1 VACLRLSVLLDSRDA
16 CYTAGL
22 NCASGLT
29 SVSPHIPSSLPPDAS
44 VKSVSADNPD
54 SRQPGGERILL
65 VDDEAVLRRLAR
77 TILLRQGY
85 NVIEASGPVE
95 ALELAA
101 AQPDSIN
108 LILADVMM
116 PGMRG
121 WEMVER
127 LRVSQPR
134 ARVLY
139 MSGYV
144 GELESAADR
153 VRPLLTKPF
162 RPRDLVDEVRRV
174 LDA

>member
-1 VACLRLSVLLDSRDA
+1 M
-16 CYTAGL
+16 
-22 NCASGLT
+22 N
-29 SVSPHIPSSLPPDAS
+29 PHIPSSLPPNTS
-44 VKSVSADNPD
+44 VKSGSADNPEP
-54 SRQPGGERILL
+54 RQPGGERILL

-85 NVIEASGPVE
+85 NVVEASGPAE

-101 AQPDSIN
+101 AEPDSID

-144 GELESAADR
+144 GELATAADK
-153 VRPLLTKPF
+153 VRPLLAKPF
-162 RPRDLVDEVRRV
+162 RPRDLVEEVRRV
-174 LDA
+174 LTAT

>member
-1 VACLRLSVLLDSRDA
+1 VSKHPLCSSRA
-16 CYTAGL
+16 TRATL
-22 NCASGLT
+22 PIVNCARGLT
-29 SVSPHIPSSLPPDAS
+29 SVTPHTPSSLPPNAS
-44 VKSVSADNPD
+44 VKPGSADNPD
-54 SRQPGGERILL
+54 SRQRGGERILL

-85 NVIEASGPVE
+85 NVLEASGPVE
-95 ALELAA
+95 ALELAT
-101 AQPDSIN
+101 AQPDSID

-121 WEMVER
+121 WEMVDR

-144 GELESAADR
+144 GELESAADK

-162 RPRDLVDEVRRV
+162 RPRELVEEVRRV
-174 LDA
+174 LDAT

>member
-1 VACLRLSVLLDSRDA
+1 M
-16 CYTAGL
+16 
-22 NCASGLT
+22 
-29 SVSPHIPSSLPPDAS
+29 
-44 VKSVSADNPD
+44 
-54 SRQPGGERILL
+54 L

-85 NVIEASGPVE
+85 NVVEASGPSE
-95 ALELAA
+95 ALELAT
-101 AQPDSIN
+101 AQPDSVD

-139 MSGYV
+139 MSGYA
-144 GELESAADR
+144 GELESAADK
-153 VRPLLTKPF
+153 VRPLLAKPF
-162 RPRDLVDEVRRV
+162 RPRDLVEEVRRV
-174 LDA
+174 LDAT

>member
-1 VACLRLSVLLDSRDA
+1 LLELRNA

-22 NCASGLT
+22 DCAFDLT
-29 SVSPHIPSSLPPDAS
+29 SVTPHIPSSLPPDAS
-44 VKSVSADNPD
+44 VKSGSEDNPE
-54 SRQPGGERILL
+54 SRRPGGERILL

-85 NVIEASGPVE
+85 NVIEASGPAE

-101 AQPDSIN
+101 AQPDSID

-121 WEMVER
+121 WEMVDR

-144 GELESAADR
+144 GELESAADK
-153 VRPLLTKPF
+153 VRPLLAKPF

-174 LDA
+174 LDAT

>member
-1 VACLRLSVLLDSRDA
+1 VTPR
-16 CYTAGL
+16 T
-22 NCASGLT
+22 
-29 SVSPHIPSSLPPDAS
+29 PSTVRTNTS
-44 VKSVSADNPD
+44 VKSGSADAPEPREPD
-54 SRQPGGERILL
+54 GERILL

-85 NVIEASGPVE
+85 NVVEASGPAE

-101 AQPDSIN
+101 AQPDSFD

-144 GELESAADR
+144 GELESAADK
-153 VRPLLTKPF
+153 VRPLLAKPF

-174 LDA
+174 LDAP

>member
-1 VACLRLSVLLDSRDA
+1 V
-16 CYTAGL
+16 T
-22 NCASGLT
+22 
-29 SVSPHIPSSLPPDAS
+29 PHIPSSSPPNTS
-44 VKSVSADNPD
+44 PESGSADNREP
-54 SRQPGGERILL
+54 RQPDGERILL
-65 VDDEAVLRRLAR
+65 VDDEAVLRRLAL
-77 TILLRQGY
+77 TILSRQGY

-101 AQPDSIN
+101 AQPDSID
-108 LILADVMM
+108 LILADVIM

-144 GELESAADR
+144 GELESAADK
-153 VRPLLTKPF
+153 VRPLLAKPF
-162 RPRDLVDEVRRV
+162 RPRDLVEEVRRV
-174 LDA
+174 LDAP

>member
-1 VACLRLSVLLDSRDA
+1 LLESRDA

-22 NCASGLT
+22 NRAFGLT

-44 VKSVSADNPD
+44 VKSGSQDNPD
-54 SRQPGGERILL
+54 SRHAGGERILL

-85 NVIEASGPVE
+85 HVIEASGPVE

-101 AQPDSIN
+101 AQPDSID
-108 LILADVMM
+108 LIVADVMM

-144 GELESAADR
+144 GELESAAADR
-153 VRPLLTKPF
+153 VRPLLAKPF

-174 LDA
+174 LDAT